1 MALSARVSACSRPGP
16 DPNGGVIPSGGA
28 TRNLLI
34 LFFDRD
40 NREFLRGGI
49 TMADYVRP
57 MDLLQEVVELA
68 KKKSELSIRDML
80 IRGILAGAF
89 LGYATSLVFV
99 VLSQGLPPIV
109 GAILFPVGFV
119 ILVLLGLELVTGNF
133 ALLPAGVMAGKV
145 RMTKLLRNLAWV
157 YLGNLI
163 GSLLF
168 AGLFYLAITNWGTGN
183 GGAVADLLKQ
193 AAQKKTLAYVA
204 LGSAGWG
211 TALVK
216 AVLCNWMVTI
226 GAVLAMSSKSTVGKI
241 AAMWL
246 PIMTFFALG
255 FEHSVV
261 NMFLI
266 PSGMMLGAPISIAQA
281 LLWNLLPV
289 TLGNL
294 LAGSLLT
301 GMALYATYPAASSP
315 VVGRVQVIATAQ
327 DDQQTAFATTGSL
340 R

>member
-1 MALSARVSACSRPGP
+1 M
-16 DPNGGVIPSGGA
+16 
-28 TRNLLI
+28 T
-34 LFFDRD
+34 
-40 NREFLRGGI
+40 
-49 TMADYVRP
+49 DYVNP
-57 MDLLQEVVELA
+57 KDLVQEAVQLA
-68 KKKSELSIRDML
+68 AKKSELSIRDML

-89 LGYATSLVFV
+89 LGYATSLVFM

-119 ILVLLGLELVTGNF
+119 ILVLLGFELVTGNF
-133 ALLPAGVMAGKV
+133 ALLPAGLMAGTV
-145 RMTKLLRNLAWV
+145 RFSKLLRNWGWV
-157 YLGNLI
+157 YFGNLI
-163 GSLLF
+163 GSLLY
-168 AGLFYLAITNWGTGN
+168 AVLFYIAITNWRTGN
-183 GGAVADLLKQ
+183 GGVIADLIRQTAL
-193 AAQKKTLAYVA
+193 KKTVAYAA
-204 LGSAGWG
+204 LGVSGWG

-226 GAVLAMSSKSTVGKI
+226 GAVLALASRSTFGKI

-266 PSGMMLGAPISIAQA
+266 PSGMILGAPISLSQF

-294 LAGSLLT
+294 VAGAFFT
-301 GMALYATYPAASSP
+301 GAALYLTYSSAATPAVRVAPVSEVASSEQP
-315 VVGRVQVIATAQ
+315 
-327 DDQQTAFATTGSL
+327 AFATSASL
-340 R
+340 NPM

>member
-1 MALSARVSACSRPGP
+1 
-16 DPNGGVIPSGGA
+16 
-28 TRNLLI
+28 
-34 LFFDRD
+34 
-40 NREFLRGGI
+40 
-49 TMADYVRP
+49 MADYVRP

-89 LGYATSLVFV
+89 LGYATALVFV
-99 VLSQGLPPIV
+99 VTSQGLPPIV

-133 ALLPAGVMAGKV
+133 ALLPAGLMAGKV
-145 RMTKLLRNLAWV
+145 RMAKLLRNLAWV

-168 AGLFYLAITNWGTGN
+168 AALFYLAITNWRTGN

-193 AAQKKTLAYVA
+193 TAQKKTLAYMA
-204 LGSAGWG
+204 LGANGWG

-226 GAVLAMSSKSTVGKI
+226 GAVLALVSRSTVGKI

-261 NMFLI
+261 NMFVI

-289 TLGNL
+289 TIGNF
-294 LAGSLLT
+294 LAGALFT
-301 GMALYATYPAASSP
+301 GMALYATYPTSAPSVSIQVQVSTEQKGEREAAFAAAAS
-315 VVGRVQVIATAQ
+315 AQ
-327 DDQQTAFATTGSL
+327 
-340 R
+340 

>member
-1 MALSARVSACSRPGP
+1 M
-16 DPNGGVIPSGGA
+16 
-28 TRNLLI
+28 T
-34 LFFDRD
+34 
-40 NREFLRGGI
+40 
-49 TMADYVRP
+49 DYVSP
-57 MDLLQEVVELA
+57 KDLMQEAVQLA
-68 KKKSELSIRDML
+68 MRKSDLPVRDML

-89 LGYATSLVFV
+89 LGYATSLVFI

-119 ILVLLGLELVTGNF
+119 MLVLLGLELVTGNF
-133 ALLPAGVMAGKV
+133 ALLPVGVMAGTV
-145 RMTKLLRNLAWV
+145 RVTKLLRSWSWV
-157 YLGNLI
+157 CLGNLI
-163 GSLLF
+163 GSVLY
-168 AGLFYLAITNWGTGN
+168 AGLFYLVITNWRTGN

-193 AAQKKTLAYVA
+193 AAQKKTLAYAA
-204 LGSAGWG
+204 LGYSGWG

-226 GAVLAMSSKSTVGKI
+226 GAVLALASKSTVGKI

-266 PSGMMLGAPISIAQA
+266 PSGMMLGASISVGQA
-281 LLWNLLPV
+281 LFWNLLPV

-294 LAGSLLT
+294 FAGTFLT
-301 GMALYATYPAASSP
+301 GMALYATYPTKLAPAVSQA
-315 VVGRVQVIATAQ
+315 VVQAPAQ
-327 DDQQTAFATTGSL
+327 SEQQTAFAAAAGL
-340 R
+340 H

>member
-1 MALSARVSACSRPGP
+1 M
-16 DPNGGVIPSGGA
+16 
-28 TRNLLI
+28 T
-34 LFFDRD
+34 
-40 NREFLRGGI
+40 
-49 TMADYVRP
+49 DYVSP
-57 MDLLQEVVELA
+57 KELMQEAVQLA
-68 KKKSELSIRDML
+68 KRKSELPARDLL

-99 VLSQGLPPIV
+99 VVSQGLPPIV

-119 ILVLLGLELVTGNF
+119 ILVLLGMELVTGNF
-133 ALLPAGVMAGKV
+133 ALLPAGVMAGTV
-145 RMTKLLRNLAWV
+145 RVTKLLRNWGWV
-157 YLGNLI
+157 YLGNFM
-163 GSLLF
+163 GSVLY
-168 AGLFYLAITNWGTGN
+168 AVLFYLVITNWRTGN

-193 AAQKKTLAYVA
+193 AAQKKTLAYAA
-204 LGSAGWG
+204 LGYSGWG

-226 GAVLAMSSKSTVGKI
+226 GAVLALVSRSTVGKI

-266 PSGMMLGAPISIAQA
+266 PSGMILGASISLGQA
-281 LLWNLLPV
+281 LFWNLLPV

-294 LAGSLLT
+294 FAGTLLT
-301 GMALYATYPAASSP
+301 GVALYVTYPTEKPTAASQA
-315 VVGRVQVIATAQ
+315 VVQAPPQGE
-327 DDQQTAFATTGSL
+327 QQAAFAAAGGL
-340 R
+340 H

>member
-1 MALSARVSACSRPGP
+1 
-16 DPNGGVIPSGGA
+16 
-28 TRNLLI
+28 
-34 LFFDRD
+34 
-40 NREFLRGGI
+40 
-49 TMADYVRP
+49 MADYVRP
-57 MDLLQEVVELA
+57 MELLQEAVELA

-163 GSLLF
+163 GSLLY
-168 AGLFYLAITNWGTGN
+168 AGLFYLAITNWRTGN

-193 AAQKKTLAYVA
+193 AAQKKTLAYMA
-204 LGSAGWG
+204 LGPSGWG

-294 LAGSLLT
+294 FAGTLLT
-301 GMALYATYPAASSP
+301 GMALYATYPTQTAPAASKAEVLP
-315 VVGRVQVIATAQ
+315 TEQNE
-327 DDQQTAFATTGSL
+327 QQGAFAAAAGVQ
-340 R
+340 